1 MSGPATAPAPRDRL
15 RALPLVGPLLGAS
28 GAAKTARRPGH
39 DRIHRLRSPDK
50 VAAALDA
57 STTTDPAATPN
68 PFHEPDPRVTPQN
81 GSSAPPTGPMDHE
94 PSGEPP
100 RAASRSPPSRGA
112 SRSPPSR
119 GASRSPPPRAGGAT
133 DPGTVDGKKL
143 RVVVADEDRLRDESV
158 LGHNHVRRRPEE
170 VEAERA
176 HLRRVAPR
184 WRRTWHYRFRNSA
197 RIRLLCILLPC
208 VAGASTAAALFWHL
222 EEEIAGIA
230 VALVVFL
237 AGLTMF
243 VSTEIMIRCPNLTKG
258 LLRDLGVIHPVH
270 VETRVWAK
278 RPGGEGRRA
287 PKASDSDIEAEIYD
301 LNDDGADADEAMEVG
316 GVPPEAL
323 GGAEALYGAVD
334 DHPEFYAE
342 HPAMA
347 SRKPVWGDVAR
358 QSRRASEKL
367 RRAGEQVIARLGAD
381 NPLNMM
387 ARTNPFAGGDPD
399 YGSEEE
405 GGPGGEYDYDME
417 GGEGYGYEYDYEGA
431 RYEYDYDGEYED
443 EDDGSARDAPEVEDP
458 RAVDPTPH
466 RAPGGASGSDAE
478 DGPRSE

>member
-1 MSGPATAPAPRDRL
+1 MSGPATAPAHRDRL
-15 RALPLVGPLLGAS
+15 RALPLVGPLLGGS

-39 DRIHRLRSPDK
+39 DRAARPPRSPDK

-57 STTTDPAATPN
+57 SITTDPAATPH
-68 PFHEPDPRVTPQN
+68 PFHEPDAQVTPQN
-81 GSSAPPTGPMDHE
+81 GSSGAPTAGAMDHG

-100 RAASRSPPSRGA
+100 RAASRSPPPHAGA
-112 SRSPPSR
+112 P
-119 GASRSPPPRAGGAT
+119 

-258 LLRDLGVIHPVH
+258 LLRDLGIIHPVH

-323 GGAEALYGAVD
+323 GGPEALYGAVD

-381 NPLNMM
+381 NPLDMM
-387 ARTNPFAGGDPD
+387 ARTNPFADGEYD
-399 YGSEEE
+399 YAPE
-405 GGPGGEYDYDME
+405 GGAGGEYDYDME
-417 GGEGYGYEYDYEGA
+417 AGDEYD
-431 RYEYDYDGEYED
+431 YEYDYDYGGAGRARDEYQYEEYED

-478 DGPRSE
+478 DGAKSE